1 MVHILPHW
9 TWPGKEGV
17 EIPVVVY
24 TNGDSAELFF
34 NGRSLG
40 RKTIDKQE
48 EMQALWL
55 VPYQPGT
62 ISAIA
67 YKDGKKIAQTSH
79 KTTAQPAAVRLSAD
93 RKSISTAKREVVYI
107 TADITD
113 ARGNFVPYANNPL
126 KFEVTGPYKLVG
138 VENGDIIDTN
148 PHKVLDRKA
157 FMGKALLI
165 LQATGEKGTLTVKAN
180 SPGLQS
186 NSVKIKCE

>member
-1 MVHILPHW
+1 MARTNEQLWHYRLVRIPQRQLLPLSKPVERQADGAYPSPLDR
-9 TWPGKEGV
+9 PGKEGV

-67 YKDGKKIAQTSH
+67 YKDGKKIAQTSRETVCRPEEYQH
-79 KTTAQPAAVRLSAD
+79 SQTRSRLHH
-93 RKSISTAKREVVYI
+93 
-107 TADITD
+107 
-113 ARGNFVPYANNPL
+113 G
-126 KFEVTGPYKLVG
+126 
-138 VENGDIIDTN
+138 
-148 PHKVLDRKA
+148 
-157 FMGKALLI
+157 
-165 LQATGEKGTLTVKAN
+165 
-180 SPGLQS
+180 
-186 NSVKIKCE
+186 